1 MNIPTP
7 RTITDGQGNVAFVQL
22 SISEWSNF
30 IQQVQR
36 MEALLRFKEGL
47 TEAMQQV
54 RRIQRGEERGTT
66 LGAFLVEFDTVE

>member
-1 MNIPTP
+1 LEKFAMNIPTP
-7 RTITDGQGNVAFVQL
+7 RTIADAQGNVAFVQL
-22 SISEWSNF
+22 PISEWSNF

-36 MEALLRFKEGL
+36 METLLRFKEGL

-66 LGAFLVEFDTVE
+66 AS